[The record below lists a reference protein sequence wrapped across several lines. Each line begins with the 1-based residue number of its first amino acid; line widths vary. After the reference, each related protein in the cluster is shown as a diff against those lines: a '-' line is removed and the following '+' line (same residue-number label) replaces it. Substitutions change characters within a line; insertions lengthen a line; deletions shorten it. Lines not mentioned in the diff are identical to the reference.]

1 VRSSDASRAAATSAP
16 AATIVLSAGAV
27 KPRDRLGHHDYLAGC
42 ALLADLLRQTPGVD
56 AALVREGWP
65 QDERT
70 LDAARSL
77 VCYSGGG
84 GKQPFL
90 ASPERIERIQRLVD
104 RGMGLVMIHQA
115 VSFPPELAARAAGW
129 LGAAHVRSRSGRG
142 HWWTQHR
149 DFPEHPVTRGVRP
162 WRIRDGWLNELEF
175 AANADG
181 VVPLVW
187 AGPRHRGSR
196 AGGAADVVCW
206 AWERPGGGRSFCFSG
221 LDAHSAW
228 SVPGLRQLVVNG
240 ILWSAGLP
248 VPAAGAPCAADAA
261 AIGRYRTPR
270 RGRGL
275 ALLAAVA
282 RAARR
287 AVS

>member
-1 VRSSDASRAAATSAP
+1 VRSSEQTSPATARP
-16 AATIVLSAGAV
+16 AAIVLWAGAV
-27 KPRDRLGHHDYLAGC
+27 KPRDRVGHHDYAAGC

-56 AALVREGWP
+56 PVLFGESLP
-65 QDERT
+65 EDEAR
-70 LDAARSL
+70 LDSARAL
-77 VCYSGGG
+77 VCYSRGG

-90 ASPERIERIQRLVD
+90 GSIARIERLQSLVD
-104 RGMGLVMIHQA
+104 RGLGLVMLHQA
-115 VSFPPELAARAAGW
+115 VSFPPELADRALGW
-129 LGAAHVRSRSGRG
+129 LGGAHVRTRSRRG
-142 HWWTQHR
+142 HWWTRHR
-149 DFPEHPVTRGVRP
+149 AFPAHPATRGVRP
-162 WRIRDGWLNELEF
+162 WWIRDGWLNRIEF
-175 AANADG
+175 GADAAG
-181 VVPLVW
+181 VVPLLW

-196 AGGAADVVCW
+196 AGGPADVVCW
-206 AWERPGGGRSFCFSG
+206 AWERPDGGRSFCFSG

-261 AIGRYRTPR
+261 AIDRYRTPR

-282 RAARR
+282 RGARR
-287 AVS
+287 AVT